1 MMQTIRRFVTGALL
15 GAVAVSASAAGQ
27 DEDFLAAREAFRTG
41 DAALLDRHAQ
51 RLKGHILEPYVTYW
65 QIRLRLDRTDPA
77 AVQAF
82 LATHQDSA
90 VSERLRI
97 EWLKSLGARQQW
109 DIFDAEFP
117 KLARLDI
124 ETTCYSLQSRMRT
137 METEALA
144 AARALW
150 FVGRDSPES
159 CTPLF
164 TALVSRK
171 QLEEDDIWMRV
182 RLALEAGQATV
193 ARRAADFLLP
203 KLRPDP
209 KLLTAI
215 AANPR
220 AFLDRKNYDFK
231 RRAGRETIMFAV
243 HRLARS
249 SPQQAAAHWTR
260 LEERFGSEDRAYVWG
275 LIAQFAAMRH
285 EPGALSWFERAGDLS
300 DLQLAWKTRAALRAR
315 DWATVLAAIDGMT
328 EKEKGESGWRY
339 WRARA
344 LSVLGQPEEA
354 EAIFRSLSGEF
365 SFYGQLATEELGQ
378 KIASPVAPF
387 KPGAAE
393 VNAMSALPGIRRAL
407 ELYRLDLRV
416 EGVREWLWTIRNFDD
431 KALLTAAEVARRAEL
446 YDRAINTADR
456 TVSVHD
462 FDLRYLAPYRD
473 VLKVKVSELGLE
485 EAWVYGLIRQESRFI
500 SNARSSAGAS
510 GLMQLMPNTA
520 RWVAGKLGL
529 RDWRWTQVTDIDT
542 NVSLGTY
549 YLRHV
554 LDVLD
559 GHPVLASAAY
569 NAGPGR
575 ARAWR
580 PDAAMEGAVYAET
593 IPFNE
598 TRDYV
603 KRVMANTTYYAHA
616 FSQELQSLKRR
627 LGIIGPR
634 QADAEAALADT
645 P

>member
-1 MMQTIRRFVTGALL
+1 MTAMMQTIRRFVTGALL
-15 GAVAVSASAAGQ
+15 AGVAVSASAAGQ

-41 DAALLDRHAQ
+41 DAAVLDRHAQ

-65 QIRLRLDRTDPA
+65 QLRQRLDRSDPA
-77 AVQAF
+77 TLQVF

-90 VSERLRI
+90 VSERLRTD
-97 EWLKSLGARQQW
+97 WLKSLGARQQW

-117 KLARLDI
+117 KLARADI
-124 ETTCYSLQSRMRT
+124 ETTCYSLQSRMRA

-150 FVGRDSPES
+150 FAGRDSPES

-164 TALVSRK
+164 TTLVSRK

-193 ARRAADFLLP
+193 ARRAADFLSP

-220 AFLDRKNYDFK
+220 AFLDRRNYDFK
-231 RRAGRETIMFAV
+231 SRAGRETIMFAV
-243 HRLARS
+243 HRLGRS
-249 SPQQAAAHWTR
+249 SPQHAAAHWTR
-260 LEERFGSEDRAYVWG
+260 LEERFGGEDRAYVWG

-344 LSVLGQPEEA
+344 LSALGQQEEA

-378 KIASPVAPF
+378 KIASPAAPF

-393 VNAMSALPGIRRAL
+393 VNAMSSLPGIRRAL
-407 ELYRLDLRV
+407 ELYRLGLRV
-416 EGVREWLWTIRNFDD
+416 EGVREWLWTIRDFDD

-473 VLKVKVSELGLE
+473 ILKVKVSELGLE

-510 GLMQLMPNTA
+510 GLMQLM
-520 RWVAGKLGL
+520 
-529 RDWRWTQVTDIDT
+529 
-542 NVSLGTY
+542 
-549 YLRHV
+549 
-554 LDVLD
+554 
-559 GHPVLASAAY
+559 
-569 NAGPGR
+569 
-575 ARAWR
+575 
-580 PDAAMEGAVYAET
+580 
-593 IPFNE
+593 
-598 TRDYV
+598 
-603 KRVMANTTYYAHA
+603 
-616 FSQELQSLKRR
+616 
-627 LGIIGPR
+627 
-634 QADAEAALADT
+634 
-645 P
+645 